1 MNDKL
6 FNDWAKAHKYN
17 TKVEDGVYTN
27 THTQSAWEAWQASK
41 SKPLSDEEICNL
53 WTESQDDVKGTS
65 LGNTTQEH
73 YFARL
78 IEERHGIK

>member
-6 FNDWAKAHKYN
+6 FNDWAKAHKYS

-41 SKPLSDEEICNL
+41 SKPLTDEEILQMYCACLFN
-53 WTESQDDVKGTS
+53 EYD
-65 LGNTTQEH
+65 
-73 YFARL
+73 FAKA